1 MQTAILNEGQ
11 WNLPRNMLRADVA
24 RDEAD
29 IMASQRLRYQVF
41 AEEMGAE
48 LSQASVI
55 CGLDQDRYD
64 RYCHHLLVRD
74 TQTGAAVASTRI
86 LLDQQARLAG
96 GFYSENEFQLGE
108 VARLEGRVMEV
119 GRTCVHPD
127 YRSGAAIG
135 VLWAG
140 LAQFMSRHRIDH
152 LIGCASIPMQD
163 GGHQAHAIMERLR
176 EKYLVPEAL
185 RVMPRLPL
193 PPCPLALPEQP
204 LMPPL
209 LKAYL
214 RLGARIGGEPCW
226 DPDFRVADVFIL
238 LKREDLPARYQRHF
252 MRTAPHRHP
261 NAIHP

>member
-1 MQTAILNEGQ
+1 MQTAILNDSQ
-11 WNLPRNMLRADVA
+11 WNVPRHQLRAELA

-48 LSQASVI
+48 LSQTSVI

-96 GFYSENEFQLGE
+96 GFYSENEFQLGD
-108 VARLEGRVMEV
+108 VAYLKGRVMEV
-119 GRTCVHPD
+119 GRTCVHPE
-127 YRSGAAIG
+127 YRNGAAIG
-135 VLWAG
+135 VLWSG
-140 LAQFMSRHRIDH
+140 LAQFMSSHRVDH
-152 LIGCASIPMQD
+152 LIGCASIPMHD
-163 GGHQAHAIMERLR
+163 GGRQARAIMERLR
-176 EKYLVPEAL
+176 EKHLVPEAL
-185 RVMPRLPL
+185 RVEPRLPL
-193 PPCPLALPEQP
+193 PPGTATWPGQTV
-204 LMPPL
+204 MPPL

-238 LKREDLPARYQRHF
+238 LNREDLPARYQRHF
-252 MRTAPHRHP
+252 LRAVPAADVRPMV
-261 NAIHP
+261 